1 MGKSGLIP
9 LRFCYYTV
17 WRKRIAKKGFP
28 CSVAFVTGGVGQVLP
43 SEAPPL
49 HGPGGCILFL
59 LPACTSSGPNHTHF
73 LDGSHFSPPKF
84 YRGQSG
90 GRALDWGQGWGI
102 GKNLPCP
109 RPVSR
114 PWWGI
119 LPGARVLW
127 GSGGPVM
134 NTNTVSFGRAG
145 WRTRHEVYFFL
156 GCQSFNNKCYIEI
169 SANSVNI

>member
-28 CSVAFVTGGVGQVLP
+28 CSVAFVTGRVGWVLP

-49 HGPGGCILFL
+49 HGPEGCILFL
-59 LPACTSSGPNHTHF
+59 LPSCPSSGPNHTHS
-73 LDGSHFSPPKF
+73 LDSSHFSPPKF
-84 YRGQSG
+84 YKGLSG
-90 GRALDWGQGWGI
+90 GRALDRGQGRGI
-102 GKNLPCP
+102 GKNLPRP

-114 PWWGI
+114 PWYGI
-119 LPGARVLW
+119 SPGARVL
-127 GSGGPVM
+127 SSPRGPVM
-134 NTNTVSFGRAG
+134 NTNAVSFGRVG
-145 WRTRHEVYFFL
+145 CRTRRKVYFFL

-169 SANSVNI
+169 SANSVNT